1 MIWFRE
7 YNVQE
12 LNGRPQNHLGALLG
26 IEFME
31 IGEDFLVAR
40 MPVNEKTHQP
50 YGILHGGAS
59 VVLAETLGSV
69 ASSMAIDWN
78 KYIGVGLEVN
88 ANHLRPVKSGFVTGV
103 CKFLHI
109 GGKTHVWDI
118 KIYDERGKM
127 NCISRLTVAI
137 IPKPQ

>member
-7 YNVQE
+7 YHVQE
-12 LNGRPQNHLGALLG
+12 PNGRPQNHLGALLG

-59 VVLAETLGSV
+59 VVLAET
-69 ASSMAIDWN
+69 
-78 KYIGVGLEVN
+78 
-88 ANHLRPVKSGFVTGV
+88 KS
-103 CKFLHI
+103 
-109 GGKTHVWDI
+109 
-118 KIYDERGKM
+118 KI
-127 NCISRLTVAI
+127 T
-137 IPKPQ
+137 P